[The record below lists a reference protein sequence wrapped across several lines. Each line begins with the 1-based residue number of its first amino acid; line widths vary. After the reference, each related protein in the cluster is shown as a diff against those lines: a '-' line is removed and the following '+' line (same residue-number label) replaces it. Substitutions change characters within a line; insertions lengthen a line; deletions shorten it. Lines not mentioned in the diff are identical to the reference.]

1 MTENLITLEE
11 VSKHNTQQSTWLV
24 IDSKVCF
31 RFIFKHFFF
40 YYCFLITILIIIPVV
55 KGRK

>member
-40 YYCFLITILIIIPVV
+40 LLLFSDNNTDNKSCS
-55 KGRK
+55 